1 VLFLI
6 VPVQLLHVSFVIT
19 YLLVRGCYV
28 ARYDPPPPQPPHQ
41 PLHLQVV
48 AEEENDLEDWDR
60 IFPVPDHV
68 VPPPSN
74 SRPTSAAAAAA
85 ARGAK
90 DDDSSGTPTTHS
102 PTVSSSS
109 SGGQKQRGRR
119 GLGEQEDEEDDDDN
133 EGDDEEVDTAK
144 DKVLV
149 HFHRTTRIESLQDNF
164 FKI

>member
-74 SRPTSAAAAAA
+74 SRPTSAAAA

>member
-1 VLFLI
+1 MLFLI

-74 SRPTSAAAAAA
+74 SRPTSAAAA

>member
-74 SRPTSAAAAAA
+74 SRPTSAAAAA

>member
-1 VLFLI
+1 MLFLI

-74 SRPTSAAAAAA
+74 SRPTSAAAAA